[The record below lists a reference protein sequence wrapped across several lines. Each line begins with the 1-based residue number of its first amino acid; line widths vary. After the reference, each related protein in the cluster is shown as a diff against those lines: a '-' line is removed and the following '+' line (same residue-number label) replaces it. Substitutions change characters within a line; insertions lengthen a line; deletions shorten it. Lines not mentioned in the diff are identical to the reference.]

1 MSWKLLLSKKII
13 NENEE
18 NNNNNKQRKNMNI
31 KKIGMTALAASLVST
46 SVFAGELTA
55 TGSASLTVEGYSG
68 TILNSDTAYSMADSV
83 MLTGSTELDNGL
95 TVAMSFELDGDN
107 EDADGTSSY
116 DSNKMTISSDAMG
129 TLVFHAHGGDSATG
143 AIDASAAGDIFD
155 NFDGAA
161 NGLTVTGVADGSAAL
176 GNNGFHYTLP
186 SMVDGLAVTASL
198 NTAGTTGNNALGF
211 AGAYSGVEGLSV
223 SYGVSDIET
232 GASGTSG
239 DQTVMKASYAYGP
252 ITVGYSSNEIDL
264 GTATSD
270 KETTAWG
277 VSYTVSE
284 AISVSYGQE
293 TIDVNTTLGVVDAEY
308 EGISASYTSGGMTVS
323 VKSQEATN
331 IDNTVD
337 TDNDYDYWSLGL
349 SFAF

>member
-1 MSWKLLLSKKII
+1 M
-13 NENEE
+13 
-18 NNNNNKQRKNMNI
+18 NNF
-31 KKIGMTALAASLVST
+31 KKIGMSALAASLVST
-46 SVFAGELTA
+46 SAFAGELTA

-68 TILNSDTAYSMADSV
+68 TVLQSDTAYSMADSV
-83 MLTGSTELDNGL
+83 FLTGSTELDNGM
-95 TVAMSFELDGDN
+95 TVSMSFELDGDA
-107 EDADGTSSY
+107 EDGTNIANTVASTSAY
-116 DSNKMTISSDAMG
+116 DNNKMTISSEALG

-155 NFDGAA
+155 NFDGSA

-186 SMVDGLAVTASL
+186 SMVDGLALSTSL
-198 NTAGTTGNNALGF
+198 NTAGTTGNNAMGF
-211 AGAYSGVEGLSV
+211 AGTYTGVEGLSV

-232 GASGTSG
+232 GLATTAG

-252 ITVGYSSNEIDL
+252 VTVGYSSNEIDL

-293 TIDVNTTLGVVDAEY
+293 TIDVSTASSVDAEY

-323 VKSQEATN
+323 VSSQEATN